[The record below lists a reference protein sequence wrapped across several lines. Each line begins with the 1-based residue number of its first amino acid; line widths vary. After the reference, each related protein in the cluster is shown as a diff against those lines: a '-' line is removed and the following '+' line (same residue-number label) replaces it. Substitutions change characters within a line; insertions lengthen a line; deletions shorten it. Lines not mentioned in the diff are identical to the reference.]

1 MAFWW
6 APGIK
11 GIKELK
17 PYYNVIVFIKKI
29 VIKWKKNLYKTK
41 KKLVKFIALFFYI
54 MIIIILFPDIS
65 SNYMLGDFEFYSS
78 TCKCL
83 I

>member
-41 KKLVKFIALFFYI
+41 KK
-54 MIIIILFPDIS
+54 IS
-65 SNYMLGDFEFYSS
+65 
-78 TCKCL
+78 
-83 I
+83 